1 MDFTTLFTNDVDIG
15 PGCPDGAGNTNTNTA
30 LSSLANSEQ
39 YPGSLLLIIVV
50 KISKYLHNS
59 GEKKE
64 TDWWYVPSLVFE
76 YLNTKRWMLRFED
89 ILQTCSSSCSSAFV
103 KAPIVKLATDPARC
117 PFLIRVLRIR
127 RSQQVMNPSWS
138 FFLSQKCPGPAGTP
152 HSHYTLQCCVSWF
165 FLLLKKNC
173 MF

>member
-50 KISKYLHNS
+50 KISKYLYNS

-64 TDWWYVPSLVFE
+64 TDW
-76 YLNTKRWMLRFED
+76 
-89 ILQTCSSSCSSAFV
+89 
-103 KAPIVKLATDPARC
+103 
-117 PFLIRVLRIR
+117 
-127 RSQQVMNPSWS
+127 
-138 FFLSQKCPGPAGTP
+138 
-152 HSHYTLQCCVSWF
+152 
-165 FLLLKKNC
+165 
-173 MF
+173 